1 MKKVQLGNS
10 DLQVSPITFGGNVF
24 GWTID
29 QQKSFEILDAFVA
42 AGFNFIDTADVY
54 SRWVPGNEGGESEK
68 IIGNWIKERKNR
80 DQIILTTKVGSDMGN
95 GKKGLKKKYII
106 QEIEDSLTR
115 LQTDF
120 VDLYQSHYDDLDT
133 PIQETLEAY
142 DTLIKAGKVRWIGAS
157 NFSPERLQESLDVSK
172 EMGLPRYQT
181 FQPHY
186 NLYEREVFE
195 KELEEITLDNN
206 LGVINYYALASGFLT
221 GKYRSVEDLKKS
233 ARGGGIEKYLD
244 ARGLKILDALDK
256 VAAQYNT
263 TPATVSLAWLLN
275 RPSVTAPIVSATSIS
290 QLDAIIK
297 APQLQ
302 LDQNSISLLDQASA
316 WKM

>member
-195 KELEEITLDNN
+195 KELEKITLDNN